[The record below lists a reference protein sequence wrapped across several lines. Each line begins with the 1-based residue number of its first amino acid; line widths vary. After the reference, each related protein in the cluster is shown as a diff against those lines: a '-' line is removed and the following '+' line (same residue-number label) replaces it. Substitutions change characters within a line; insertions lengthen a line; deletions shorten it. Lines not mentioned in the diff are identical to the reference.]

1 MDLALR
7 SQTSTNN
14 TDKRKSIDKVT
25 FIEYV
30 NLPGI
35 VCDRFHSLAS
45 KDSHEGLVYEENF
58 IELILKVFVSSVE
71 TKMILTFKM

>member
-1 MDLALR
+1 MDLSLR
-7 SQTSTNN
+7 SQQPTPI
-14 TDKRKSIDKVT
+14 TDKRKSIDKIT

-45 KDSHEGLVYEENF
+45 KDSLEGRVYEEDF
-58 IELILKVFVSSVE
+58 IDLMLKVFVSSVE
-71 TKMILTFKM
+71 TKMGLTFKM